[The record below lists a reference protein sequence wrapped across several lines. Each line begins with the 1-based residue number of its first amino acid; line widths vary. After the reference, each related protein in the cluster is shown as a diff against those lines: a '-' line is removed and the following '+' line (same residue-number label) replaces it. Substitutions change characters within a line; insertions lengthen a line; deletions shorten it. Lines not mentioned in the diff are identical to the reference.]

1 MATMRAM
8 DIKNGTGPASS
19 LFINPSIP
27 KPTPKS
33 TECLVKIKAF
43 GLNRADTV
51 QREGGYPAPPG
62 ASKILGLEFSG
73 VVEGVGVEAGKGKE
87 DWRVGDEVFGL
98 VYGGAYAEFV
108 VVDGRMLVWMT
119 ALQALRLVGE
129 YSPEKVKS
137 ILWHAGASA
146 VSIAGIQ
153 QSLQLDSMI
162 RVYATTRQDA
172 KCEYVVKEIGAHAAV
187 NATKSYAKADGSGG
201 GTWADEVKRLNGGK
215 GVDLV
220 IDYVGAPYFA
230 ANLDVLAV
238 DGRAVMLGLLGGTV
252 LDEKT
257 DIRAFL
263 MKRATV
269 VGSTLRSRDWEYQ
282 GKLRDLFVEEG
293 LPKLVSG
300 VYQSAI
306 DKVLSWKDIQEAHE
320 MLEGNKTKGK
330 LVCVVDEILV
340 LEVRDSGRHTVVWSC
355 HSARH
360 SRQRMRSDAGRTLE
374 HVSHQAILVTAALP
388 SKCLPCVQCVL
399 SSSSESN
406 PPPVVVSEGG
416 MFLGRLGSASGGYVY
431 ERSDAASTA
440 HVRVVV
446 AAAKTR
452 PGKMHALLTCV
463 DYRGRGVLTQL
474 DVPPPAL
481 HRVTPRRRNGKA
493 GSAAHCE
500 HQEKFCV
507 ARVCTCARR

>member
-1 MATMRAM
+1 MATMRAI

-27 KPTPKS
+27 KPIPKS

-51 QREGGYPAPPG
+51 QREGGYPAPAG

-73 VVEGVGVEAGKGKE
+73 VIEEVGVEAAKGKE
-87 DWRVGDEVFGL
+87 GWKVGDEVFGL

-108 VVDGRMLVWMT
+108 VVDEGMLVRKPREMGWEGAAGVVEVWMT

-153 QSLQLDSMI
+153 QSLQLDPNI

-187 NATKSYAKADGSGG
+187 NATKSYAKADGSEG

-230 ANLDVLAV
+230 ANLDVLAL
-238 DGRAVMLGLLGGTV
+238 DGRVVMLGLLGGTV

-269 VGSTLRSRDWEYQ
+269 VGSTLRSRDLKYQ
-282 GKLRDLFVEEG
+282 GRLRDLFVEEV

-300 VYQSAI
+300 VYKSPI

-330 LVCVVDEILV
+330 LVCVVD
-340 LEVRDSGRHTVVWSC
+340 
-355 HSARH
+355 
-360 SRQRMRSDAGRTLE
+360 
-374 HVSHQAILVTAALP
+374 
-388 SKCLPCVQCVL
+388 
-399 SSSSESN
+399 
-406 PPPVVVSEGG
+406 
-416 MFLGRLGSASGGYVY
+416 
-431 ERSDAASTA
+431 
-440 HVRVVV
+440 
-446 AAAKTR
+446 
-452 PGKMHALLTCV
+452 
-463 DYRGRGVLTQL
+463 
-474 DVPPPAL
+474 
-481 HRVTPRRRNGKA
+481 
-493 GSAAHCE
+493 
-500 HQEKFCV
+500 
-507 ARVCTCARR
+507 